1 MKILFWFIEIS
12 CTFFYAIFIK
22 YFVSI
27 SETVGLPV
35 IVESHGRNRR
45 LLADTAIHTDDEGAT
60 LLNVIS
66 DYYFVGEEDEPLSF
80 TELPIQWGENENS
93 DDNKSQIFLRG
104 TADNGLRKLY
114 RSVKA
119 WKCDL
124 LKAKPEIS
132 VLSRDNNWIKLQ
144 KPKKSFEN
152 MIRTILITV
161 HCLHFFKGKPE
172 ASGKSLWNHLYK
184 VFSLYDIRPSENDL
198 IDHLSFISEAVK
210 RDETLGKSEFL
221 ASFLEKKPRKR
232 KYFDENA
239 EVTMKPSFIVD
250 DINDEYVDEELTIK
264 AVEECES
271 DDEDDGFET
280 VCTICDDGG
289 DLTCCEGRCLRSFHA
304 TIESADSNCESLGL
318 RAEVVQVFCCSSA
331 TCGHFYHPKCVAKLL
346 HEEGDAASQ
355 DLQEKIAAG
364 EPFTCPAHKCH
375 KCKKGEDEKVE
386 SLQFAICRRCPRSY
400 HRKCLPSQIVF
411 WNEDNDEDV
420 IARAWNGLLPKSR
433 ALLYCLKHK
442 IDAELGTPLR
452 NLKFPD
458 IGLSKKKPVE
468 LSVSKKKVVNSDYTS
483 EKGSFLK
490 SQTRGEKSS
499 LSVRPVDSS
508 KKRVTMSSGPEPV
521 KRKRVMDDSKKLLEK
536 NLSMKAGRCNLDDNG
551 PYLGCR
557 LYDYMMNENEPS
569 HSKTDHTSV
578 DKDEQTPRATPLR
591 TENRN
596 LPPLDANSRERILTL
611 MKNAASSISLV
622 EVIKRHVG
630 NLPSTHANLSNV
642 DKSIILARV
651 EGSVEAVHLALRK
664 IDGGCSIEDAIA
676 VCEPSVLNQLTRWK
690 DRLKVYL
697 APFLHGMR
705 YTSFGRH
712 FTKPEKLEEIVDR
725 LRWYVENGDTIVDF
739 CCGANDFSRL
749 MKKRLDEM
757 GKSCYYKNFDISR
770 PKNDFCFE
778 KRDWM
783 KIMGLNPPFGKNAS
797 LANRFIDQALRFE
810 PKLVILIV
818 PPETKR
824 LDRVKIRTPYDLVW
838 KDVYLLAGKS
848 FYLPGS
854 VDANNKQVE
863 QWNNTPPPLYLWSRS
878 DYTSKYIAIAQQH
891 GHISKEPEVYENVKA
906 LDLAVEN
913 HKSNGEVPIDQIR
926 SQKESSPHDHDR
938 TNMNFWKDGG
948 EPRSQG
954 MYKSYSHYNI
964 AARDPYVGA
973 AYGRPDGGS
982 FVSPD
987 DRIRRPNDI
996 QFYGHER
1003 DGYNRQACIEDIRK
1017 YGMDPFTSQREGFSS
1032 GYELSPTRMN
1042 NMGAGPNRGAGFY
1055 DHALSGPVVHMD
1067 SSGFAP
1073 GPYHPFPQQS
1083 SSGGWLNDP
1092 KKSPMVSS
1100 SWQEVDAAGQP

>member
-1 MKILFWFIEIS
+1 MDS
-12 CTFFYAIFIK
+12 
-22 YFVSI
+22 S
-27 SETVGLPV
+27 
-35 IVESHGRNRR
+35 
-45 LLADTAIHTDDEGAT
+45 DDEGAT

-66 DYYFVGEEDEPLSF
+66 DYYFVGAEDEPLSF
-80 TELPIQWGENENS
+80 TELPIQWCESESS
-93 DDNKSQIFLRG
+93 DDNKSQLFLRG
-104 TADNGLRKLY
+104 TADNGLQKLY
-114 RSVKA
+114 KPVKA

-124 LKAKPEIS
+124 SKAKPEIS

-172 ASGKSLWNHLYK
+172 ASGKSLWDHLCK

-198 IDHLSFISEAVK
+198 VDHLSFISEAVK
-210 RDETLGKSEFL
+210 RDATLGKSKFL

-232 KYFDENA
+232 KAFDENA

-250 DINDEYVDEELTIK
+250 DMNDECVDEELTIK
-264 AVEECES
+264 SVEECES

-280 VCTICDDGG
+280 VCAICDDGG
-289 DLTCCEGRCLRSFHA
+289 DLTCCEGKCFRSFHA
-304 TIESADSNCESLGL
+304 TIESADSKCGSLGL
-318 RAEVVQVFCCSSA
+318 RAEVVQRSRRLFCPNCSHKQHQCFVCGELGSSDKSSVAEVFCCSSA
-331 TCGHFYHPKCVAKLL
+331 TCGHFYHPNCVAKLL
-346 HEEGDAASQ
+346 HEEGDNAAQ

-364 EPFTCPAHKCH
+364 EPFICPAHKCH

-420 IARAWNGLLPKSR
+420 KARAWNGLLPKSR

-458 IGLSKKKPVE
+458 IG
-468 LSVSKKKVVNSDYTS
+468 KKKVVNSGYRS
-483 EKGSFLK
+483 EKGSFSK
-490 SQTRGEKSS
+490 SCTRVEKSS
-499 LSVRPVDSS
+499 SAVRPVDSS
-508 KKRVTMSSGPEPV
+508 KKRVAMSCGPEPV
-521 KRKRVMDDSKKLLEK
+521 KRKRVMDDSKKVLNK
-536 NLSMKAGRCNLDDNG
+536 NLSMKSGRPNLDDNG
-551 PYLGCR
+551 PSLGSR
-557 LYDYMMNENEPS
+557 LYDYMMYENEPS
-569 HSKTDHTSV
+569 NSKKDHISV
-578 DKDEQTPRATPLR
+578 DKDDQTPRTTPLR
-591 TENRN
+591 TENRR
-596 LPPLDANSRERILTL
+596 LPTLDANSRERILTL
-611 MKNAASSISLV
+611 MKNAASSISLDM
-622 EVIKRHVG
+622 VIKRHVG
-630 NLPSTHANLSNV
+630 NLPSTHASLSNV

-651 EGSVEAVHLALRK
+651 EGSVEAVRLALRK
-664 IDGGCSIEDAIA
+664 IDAGCSIEDAIA
-676 VCEPSVLNQLTRWK
+676 VCEPSVLHQLMRWK
-690 DRLKVYL
+690 DKLKVYL

-705 YTSFGRH
+705 YTSFCRH

-739 CCGANDFSRL
+739 CCGANDFSCL

-757 GKSCYYKNFDISR
+757 GKSCYYKIFDICR

-783 KIMGLNPPFGKNAS
+783 KVLPKELPDGSQLIMGLNPPFGKNAS

-824 LDRVKIRTPYDLVW
+824 LDREKIRTPYDLVW
-838 KDVYLLAGKS
+838 EDADLLAGKS

-854 VDANNKQVE
+854 VDVNDKQVD
-863 QWNNTPPPLYLWSRS
+863 QWNNTTPPLYLWSRS
-878 DYTSKYIAIAQQH
+878 DWTSKHTAIAQQH
-891 GHISKEPEVYENVKA
+891 GHASKEPEVVENVEA
-906 LDLAVEN
+906 SDLAVEN
-913 HKSNGEVPIDQIR
+913 RELNGDVPMSLDNDQIR
-926 SQKESSPHDHDR
+926 SQKESSPRDHD
-938 TNMNFWKDGG
+938 GG
-948 EPRSQG
+948 KPRSQG

-964 AARDPYVGA
+964 AARDPYGGA

-987 DRIRRPNDI
+987 YRIGKPDAI
-996 QFYGHER
+996 QFSGHER
-1003 DGYNRQACIEDIRK
+1003 DGYNRQAC
-1017 YGMDPFTSQREGFSS
+1017 TSQRAGFSS
-1032 GYELSPTRMN
+1032 GYELSPTRMD
-1042 NMGAGPNRGAGFY
+1042 NMGAGPNRGAGVY
-1055 DHALSGPVVHMD
+1055 DHSLSGPGVRMD

-1073 GPYHPFPQQS
+1073 GPHHPFPQQS
-1083 SSGGWLNDP
+1083 SSGGWLN
-1092 KKSPMVSS
+1092 
-1100 SWQEVDAAGQP
+1100 E